1 MKDVT
6 ITEERSDNFG
16 EKDARVIS
24 YRHPSASMD
33 FVIKK
38 GNHCSVSLCSGT
50 IEGMKDITLMFIETY
65 KPATLVN
72 QVHSVPELRAMYKA
86 GFRYQTSERK
96 LLHLKA
102 TLDRLTENPSICL
115 AWKGVFQW

>member
-16 EKDARVIS
+16 EKDATVVSIR
-24 YRHPSASMD
+24 REDGSMD
-33 FVIKK
+33 FVIKQ

-50 IEGMKDITLMFIETY
+50 IEGMKDITLMFIDKFQPT
-65 KPATLVN
+65 TLVN
-72 QVHSVPELRAMYKA
+72 QVQSEVELRAMYKA
-86 GFRYQTSERK
+86 GFRYQTQERK

-102 TLDRLTENPSICL
+102 TLDHFGERSSICM
-115 AWKGVFQW
+115 AWKGVFPW